1 MLIRGISPKMERLR
15 IFLGCSS
22 KGAKRSARDMSRFST
37 ERIVEAPKQS
47 DIVSLKFVRPNV
59 AIVES
64 LQTVSGFQKVLP
76 GTSADA
82 EGRLRTRLLQV
93 LVKDGGEWKIA
104 AYHNVDV
111 KSGVE
116 VPEPK

>member
-1 MLIRGISPKMERLR
+1 
-15 IFLGCSS
+15 
-22 KGAKRSARDMSRFST
+22 MSRFST